1 MSFDEKELKNVL
13 EAHFLK
19 YPLMQAEDYVKL
31 LYQNEFAGGHM
42 ISDRAAALDFLKSEY
57 EQVKNTPSQQRYE
70 SIGNSIVRA
79 DIRCFSYDELPLLL
93 NSFCKTA
100 NEHVGT
106 VQSFL
111 EKLDFLYDFSCER
124 GIFDENM
131 LSRVLTTYKKAG
143 CPSLH
148 HSDVYRKVYKPAY
161 RVISEDLCF

>member
-13 EAHFLK
+13 EAHCLK

-42 ISDRAAALDFLKSEY
+42 IPNKAAALQFLKSEY
-57 EQVKNTPSQQRYE
+57 EQMKNTPSQQRYE
-70 SIGNSIVRA
+70 SIGNAIVRA
-79 DIRCFSYDELPLLL
+79 DIRCFSYDELSLLL
-93 NSFCKTA
+93 DCFCKTA
-100 NEHVGT
+100 NEHMGT
-106 VQSFL
+106 MQSFL
-111 EKLDFLYDFSCER
+111 EKLDFLYDFLCER
-124 GIFDENM
+124 EIFDKAM

-148 HSDVYRKVYKPAY
+148 HSDVYRNVYKPAY